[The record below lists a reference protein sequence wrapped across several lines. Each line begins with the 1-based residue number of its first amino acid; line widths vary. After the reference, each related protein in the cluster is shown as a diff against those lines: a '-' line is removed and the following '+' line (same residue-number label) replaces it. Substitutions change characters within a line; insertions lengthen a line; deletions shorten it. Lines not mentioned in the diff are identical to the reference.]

1 MRKARLKIAGTI
13 VLLLL
18 IAAGILAV
26 VTYGGGLLWDA
37 IQPGPTVTSSPT
49 PSAMPSQTASP
60 TETATLTRTAT
71 SIPAP
76 TDTTAPTDAPSVTST
91 ATASPTPT
99 DTPTATRT
107 RGKTATPTPK
117 RPTNTPE
124 PVYLAPTLLE
134 PKDGVQLAG
143 LQRFTW
149 QWNGPSLGED
159 HAFDLR
165 IWSFQEDQE
174 EKPRRGAATP
184 TQDTEIE
191 VALSYVPA
199 IADYGPGDYYWTVV
213 VVKVGAGGIPQVV
226 GEWGEKRRF
235 TYAGPSAPTSPT
247 AIQPTPSTPPPTPI
261 TPSPTPATFPT
272 STPETAGD
280 DWLRDSHSTD
290 SQ

>member
-1 MRKARLKIAGTI
+1 MTKARLKIAGTI
-13 VLLLL
+13 LLLLL
-18 IAAGILAV
+18 IAAAILAA
-26 VTYGGGLLWDA
+26 VTYGGGLLLDTF
-37 IQPGPTVTSSPT
+37 QPGPTLTSSPT
-49 PSAMPSQTASP
+49 PTSTPSQTASP
-60 TETATLTRTAT
+60 TGTATPTRTVAPT
-71 SIPAP
+71 PTP
-76 TDTTAPTDAPSVTST
+76 TDTTAPTNTPSVTST
-91 ATASPTPT
+91 HSASPTPP
-99 DTPTATRT
+99 DTPTATQT
-107 RGKTATPTPK
+107 RSVTATPTPT

-134 PKDGVQLAG
+134 PEDGVELTG
-143 LQRFTW
+143 MQRFTW

-174 EKPRRGAATP
+174 EKLRRGAATP
-184 TQDTEIE
+184 TQDTETE

-247 AIQPTPSTPPPTPI
+247 ATQPAPTTPPPTPI
-261 TPSPTPATFPT
+261 TPSPTPADFPPSTPT
-272 STPETAGD
+272 STNAG
-280 DWLRDSHSTD
+280 
-290 SQ
+290 